1 MRDILSEIV
10 RIGAENNVRK
20 VVLFGS
26 RARGDNHPGSDYDIA
41 FISAGIDE
49 YTKNRIKDRV
59 SELDTLYKIDLV
71 FLNDLNDSDSL
82 TENIIK
88 DGVVLM
94 DKFTVKFG
102 NYKQALARLKEAAE
116 DFKKTQ
122 LLSVRDGV
130 IQRFE
135 FTAELAWKTVREYLI
150 EQGVIGINTP
160 KTVMRE
166 AFAVG
171 LIKDEDG
178 WISILNDRNG
188 MSHMYSEKEADAVFG
203 RITGKHIALFEELE
217 GVLGSTQE

>member
-94 DKFTVKFG
+94 DKFTVKFE

-150 EQGVIGINTP
+150 EDVYKRQLKYRAAGA
-160 KTVMRE
+160 KQ
-166 AFAVG
+166 
-171 LIKDEDG
+171 D
-178 WISILNDRNG
+178 
-188 MSHMYSEKEADAVFG
+188 
-203 RITGKHIALFEELE
+203 
-217 GVLGSTQE
+217 